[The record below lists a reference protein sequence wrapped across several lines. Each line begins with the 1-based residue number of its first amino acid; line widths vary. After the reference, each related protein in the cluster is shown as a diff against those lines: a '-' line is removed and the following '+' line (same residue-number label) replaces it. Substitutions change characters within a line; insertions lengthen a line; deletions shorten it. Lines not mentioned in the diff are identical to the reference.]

1 MFCSC
6 PQFRHWTDA
15 SSFLL
20 MRIDLKIVR
29 DDAAQT
35 TMAAVSRRN
44 LSNFSE
50 YWGKKTP
57 GE

>member
-1 MFCSC
+1 
-6 PQFRHWTDA
+6 
-15 SSFLL
+15 